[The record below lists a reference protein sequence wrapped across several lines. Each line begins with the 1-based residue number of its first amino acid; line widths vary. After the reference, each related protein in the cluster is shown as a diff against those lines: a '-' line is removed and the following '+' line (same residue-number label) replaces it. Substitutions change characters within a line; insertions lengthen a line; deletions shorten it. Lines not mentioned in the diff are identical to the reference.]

1 MKKLTK
7 DSKNAMV
14 FGVCAGLGEYT
25 GIDTSII
32 RILTVLGV
40 VFSFSIIF
48 WIYLLLAIVLPNH
61 E

>member
-1 MKKLTK
+1 MKRLTK
-7 DSKNAMV
+7 DTKNAML
-14 FGVCAGLGEYT
+14 FGVCAGLSNYT
-25 GIDTSII
+25 GIDASIL

-48 WIYLLLAIVLPNH
+48 WIYILLALILPNQ